1 MIQVCS
7 QCGTRW
13 NVRDRQ
19 RSWCPRCGGTLLAP
33 STEQQWAADAGSRA
47 TPPRLAPGYRWIAV
61 RPGAPPPTRRQRRP
75 LGPTPRYR
83 TIPSWGL
90 QQQFEV
96 ADHETVAKRRG
107 PGPDTVRL
115 VLILAMIALGIA
127 AFTHI
132 VRYALLLIN
141 RSVLLHPVIAWTGV
155 TIGLL
160 ASLMVLAVMFITVVL
175 LVYWLVDRRSAA
187 YAQRGQDDP
196 RGAWE
201 LWICCLL
208 PLVNLFMAPVFVLE
222 LASVENRLSQLRRPI
237 VVWWIVWVLSAVVA
251 VWSIVRTFVVTFFA
265 NNPQNIADN
274 TVTVT
279 IGYLLALAAVVL
291 ITRVFNGF
299 ERTATAHR
307 SLHRWVVV
315 DSGSTQPGRP
325 APVAEADGADQPK
338 SEPEQQDRRE
348 SSAPVESE
356 GQNPAA

>member
-33 STEQQWAADAGSRA
+33 STEHQWAGPQATSPRPDAAR

-61 RPGAPPPTRRQRRP
+61 RPGAAPPARRQRRDP
-75 LGPTPRYR
+75 GPTPHYR
-83 TIPSWGL
+83 TVPRWGL
-90 QQQFEV
+90 EQQFDA
-96 ADHETVAKRRG
+96 ADASREPERRG
-107 PGPDTVRL
+107 PGPHTVRF
-115 VLILAMIALGIA
+115 VLILAMIALAIA
-127 AFTHI
+127 AFTHV
-132 VRYALLLIN
+132 VRYVLLLVN

-160 ASLMVLAVMFITVVL
+160 ASLMVLAVVFITVVL
-175 LVYWLVDRRSAA
+175 LVYWLIDRRSAA

-196 RGAWE
+196 RGRWE

-208 PLVNLFMAPVFVLE
+208 PIVNLFMAPVFVIE
-222 LASVENRLSQLRRPI
+222 LASVEGRLSHLRRPI

-251 VWSIVRTFVVTFFA
+251 AWSIVSTVVVTFFA

-279 IGYLLALAAVVL
+279 IGYLLALATLLLVA
-291 ITRVFNGF
+291 RVFNGF
-299 ERTATAHR
+299 ERATTAQR
-307 SLHRWVVV
+307 SVRRWVVV
-315 DSGSTQPGRP
+315 EPGP
-325 APVAEADGADQPK
+325 T
-338 SEPEQQDRRE
+338 RE
-348 SSAPVESE
+348 SAAPVETA